1 MSAWSNVSASN
12 ALAERAHRLERAE
25 IRKQREEREEQ
36 EKAARGWELYQ
47 LKIAEEHKYIT
58 IKEAYSLTGGVEIWK
73 RLAKH
78 GILLRET
85 FMIKYNSKLSD
96 DEFVEKATEL
106 RCDYCHEIRNK
117 STELRCADCRVS
129 RDKAAEKES
138 ELRHEQE
145 RERVVELRRYY
156 CSEKAEKKKQKEEQ
170 EKERLEAES
179 KLSPEEREALEA
191 KRKEIIRLQEEE
203 KNKYITFKE
212 AQTFLGGYKRWKKLA
227 QKGILLRETFMI
239 DQDKDKIKN

>member
-58 IKEAYSLTGGVEIWK
+58 IKEAYSLTGGIEIWTS
-73 RLAKH
+73 LAKH

-85 FMIKYNSKLSD
+85 FMIKYNSKLSN

-106 RCDYCHEIRNK
+106 RCDHCHEIRNK

-145 RERVVELRRYY
+145 RERVAELRRYY
-156 CSEKAEKKKQKEEQ
+156 CREKEEKKRQ
-170 EKERLEAES
+170 EKERLEAET
-179 KLSPEEREALEA
+179 KLSPEEREALET
-191 KRKEIIRLQEEE
+191 KREEE
-203 KNKYITFKE
+203 KNKYITCDEARKLHGGGQIWKRLAKQKICKE
-212 AQTFLGGYKRWKKLA
+212 LA
-227 QKGILLRETFMI
+227 EQGILLREEFMI
-239 DQDKDKIKN
+239 KYNSK

>member
-1 MSAWSNVSASN
+1 MSELSAWSELFLSYRA
-12 ALAERAHRLERAE
+12 AELNHKRNMAE
-25 IRKQREEREEQ
+25 IRKQREEREEREEQ

-58 IKEAYSLTGGVEIWK
+58 IKEADRFTRGVEIWTS
-73 RLAKH
+73 LAKH

-96 DEFVEKATEL
+96 DEFVKKATEL
-106 RCDYCHEIRNK
+106 RCDHCHEIRNK

-145 RERVVELRRYY
+145 REEKKELTRYY
-156 CSEKAEKKKQKEEQ
+156 CSEKAEKKRQ
-170 EKERLEAES
+170 EKERLEAEA

-191 KRKEIIRLQEEE
+191 KREEE
-203 KNKYITFKE
+203 KNKYITCDE
-212 AQTFLGGYKRWKKLA
+212 ARKLSGGGQIWKRLAKQGIWKSLA
-227 QKGILLRETFMI
+227 EQGILLREEFM
-239 DQDKDKIKN
+239 KIYNSK